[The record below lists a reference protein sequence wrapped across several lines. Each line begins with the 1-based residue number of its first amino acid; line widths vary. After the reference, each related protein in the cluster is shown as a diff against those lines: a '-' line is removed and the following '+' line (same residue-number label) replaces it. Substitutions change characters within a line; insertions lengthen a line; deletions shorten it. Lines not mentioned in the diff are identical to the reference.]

1 MQAMPEN
8 YMPGCD
14 LSIPGNTGSP
24 DDAGHDNTKGAMP
37 TRQAM
42 QRRQLLHLLQAA
54 AGLAALAPLR
64 AALAQLDGNASIVS
78 GFPAGGMGDHVARP
92 LAEKLRGK
100 YATSL
105 VVEAKT
111 GAGGRIAVEYVKRA
125 APDGLTILQIPSS
138 PMTLYPN
145 TYRKLNYDPLADFAP
160 VTTTVNYA
168 FVLTAGPGLPADVR
182 TVADYLKWARANPQ
196 QASYGVPAA
205 GSALHFVGMMLQKA
219 GGTELTAV
227 AYRGG
232 APLLNDVLGGQIP
245 VSIRVL
251 GEVMPHVRAGRLR
264 GLAVSSAQRSPFLPD
279 VPTFA
284 EQGFADIV
292 VQEWL
297 GWFLP
302 ARTPAATVQRLNALV
317 REGLQEPAF
326 IEALAQSGLQPMHQ
340 SPEEFAAMVRAD
352 KQRWAGIAKAA
363 NFTAEE

>member
-1 MQAMPEN
+1 M
-8 YMPGCD
+8 D
-14 LSIPGNTGSP
+14 
-24 DDAGHDNTKGAMP
+24 
-37 TRQAM
+37 
-42 QRRQLLHLLQAA
+42 RRHFLHSLQAGA
-54 AGLAALAPLR
+54 ALAALAPLQH
-64 AALAQLDGNASIVS
+64 ALAQLNGNASIVS

-145 TYRKLNYDPLADFAP
+145 TYKKLNYDPQADFVP
-160 VTTTVNYA
+160 VTSTVNYA
-168 FVLTAGPGLPADVR
+168 FVFTAGPGLPAEIK
-182 TVADYLKWARANPQ
+182 TVADYLKWAKANPA
-196 QASYGVPAA
+196 QANYGVPAA

-219 GGTELTAV
+219 SGVDLTAV

-245 VSIRVL
+245 VSVSVL
-251 GEVMPHVRAGRLR
+251 GEVMPHIRAGKLR
-264 GLAVSSAQRSPFLPD
+264 GLAVSSAQRSPFLPE
-279 VPTFA
+279 VPTFV
-284 EQGFADIV
+284 EQGFADIA

-302 ARTPAATVQRLNALV
+302 ARTPADTVQRLNALV
-317 REGLQEPAF
+317 REGLQSPEF
-326 IEALAQSGLQPMHQ
+326 VEALAKSGLQPMHQ
-340 SPEEFAAMVRAD
+340 SPEAFARIVRD
-352 KQRWAGIAKAA
+352 DRQRWAPIVKATH
-363 NFTAEE
+363 FTAED